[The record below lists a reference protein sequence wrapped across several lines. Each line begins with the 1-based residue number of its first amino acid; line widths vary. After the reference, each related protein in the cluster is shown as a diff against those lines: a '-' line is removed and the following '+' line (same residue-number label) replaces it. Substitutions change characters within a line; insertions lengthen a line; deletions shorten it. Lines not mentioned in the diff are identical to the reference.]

1 MKLNA
6 KRTLVSAIAA
16 VCLTTQLT
24 ACIETAIVGAV
35 AAGAIVL
42 SDRRSVAVY
51 SKDAWI
57 DVQAATPLN
66 EIGPVTTTHI
76 IANAFNSRVLLTGE
90 VATETDKQKATDVVK
105 AIPGVKGV
113 DNQLVVGPIT
123 SLEVRNNDAFI
134 TSKVKSRLIGD
145 NPELGNAMKVITEN
159 GVVFVL
165 GMLTQS
171 ELERGIEIARTTSGV
186 QRVVKTSLI
195 TIIQEPQAKA
205 LDQEAKE
212 DAAKTQGT
220 VTPLPDG
227 GQMQSPSQTQPQ
239 TQPIT
244 QPTTQGVN

>member
-1 MKLNA
+1 MKLNP
-6 KRTLVSAIAA
+6 KRTLVSAVAA
-16 VCLTTQLT
+16 LCLTTQLT

-66 EIGPVTTTHI
+66 DIGPVTTTHI

-90 VATETDKQKATDVVK
+90 VANEADKQKATDVVT
-105 AIPGVKGV
+105 AISGVKGV
-113 DNQLVVGPIT
+113 DNQLVVGPIS
-123 SLEVRNNDAFI
+123 SLEVRNNDSFI

-159 GVVFVL
+159 SVVYVF
-165 GMLTQS
+165 GFLTQS

-195 TIIQEPQAKA
+195 TIIQEKQAAA
-205 LDQEAKE
+205 LDQEAKD
-212 DAAKTQGT
+212 DAAKTQGS
-220 VTPLPDG
+220 VTPLPDT
-227 GQMQSPSQTQPQ
+227 SQPV
-239 TQPIT
+239 T